1 MSPEES
7 TTDTC
12 EGQPMLAAQHHA
24 PSRETRNKTS
34 RRAHFRVAETQK
46 KRSGKDR
53 FQSIV
58 EDNVKESNSYT
69 ANAFSNSLVDTALH
83 AAPTINNYGDSNS
96 GTEAS
101 SSLSSEGDLAT
112 SSSAARQ
119 QNSGA
124 NRESSS
130 GASTRHVV
138 TAATGTSTQT
148 GTASNTS
155 SGDDQTSSKASV
167 SGGGNSENRMDRE
180 SPSDLVVASSF
191 GGVCFRH
198 HHLKRHQSHHRKNRA
213 LGDGS
218 TLRLPDDDGSDQIS
232 TGPTTVVASYMPPPH
247 NSAAAMNTSGKAM
260 AHDAFLLQPNR
271 DPGYHAIRRT
281 FDRLPK
287 RHHVVKMETSSSSE
301 GEILKM
307 FIKRKH
313 RHPKAAHNEVHPP
326 KPYKKRK
333 KQSSNSESEDIES
346 SGGGSSSGSGTEGGY
361 MGSAD
366 SKENDESS
374 SPSLSSSSDDAMRR
388 KKPNQRLK
396 DARKPPS
403 GDAMKVAEVELGDS
417 SSSSEIADFSS
428 GTSFKN
434 GDERGQFGMDPY
446 PSTSPSLSSSN
457 EDDSTSSVEDYED
470 AYRKAKTYIIRKRFV
485 VVDDAPPPA
494 AILANPWALSRVAG
508 APPASDG
515 SCKRHPSIMNI
526 GSDIM
531 AHILTFLPPPVIL
544 DVLTMP
550 LSKEWR
556 TTFTSQPELW
566 RVLCL
571 VEPFKAEILDNED
584 CPDRRDNSDDDSSS
598 NSSFCPVNGDVEKNG
613 SARLPW
619 KCVNFGSIYRR
630 DTK

>member
-1 MSPEES
+1 
-7 TTDTC
+7 
-12 EGQPMLAAQHHA
+12 
-24 PSRETRNKTS
+24 
-34 RRAHFRVAETQK
+34 
-46 KRSGKDR
+46 
-53 FQSIV
+53 
-58 EDNVKESNSYT
+58 
-69 ANAFSNSLVDTALH
+69 
-83 AAPTINNYGDSNS
+83 
-96 GTEAS
+96 
-101 SSLSSEGDLAT
+101 
-112 SSSAARQ
+112 
-119 QNSGA
+119 
-124 NRESSS
+124 
-130 GASTRHVV
+130 
-138 TAATGTSTQT
+138 
-148 GTASNTS
+148 
-155 SGDDQTSSKASV
+155 
-167 SGGGNSENRMDRE
+167 
-180 SPSDLVVASSF
+180 
-191 GGVCFRH
+191 
-198 HHLKRHQSHHRKNRA
+198 
-213 LGDGS
+213 
-218 TLRLPDDDGSDQIS
+218 
-232 TGPTTVVASYMPPPH
+232 
-247 NSAAAMNTSGKAM
+247 
-260 AHDAFLLQPNR
+260 
-271 DPGYHAIRRT
+271 
-281 FDRLPK
+281 
-287 RHHVVKMETSSSSE
+287 METSSSSE

-313 RHPKAAHNEVHPP
+313 RHPKVAPNEVHPP

-446 PSTSPSLSSSN
+446 SSTSPSLSSSN
-457 EDDSTSSVEDYED
+457 EDESTSSVEDYED

-485 VVDDAPPPA
+485 VVDESTA

-556 TTFTSQPELW
+556 QTFTSQPELW

-598 NSSFCPVNGDVEKNG
+598 NSSFCPVNGDIEKSG
-613 SARLPW
+613 SARLDRYRLLYTSFVRCMKYLSQIRDDALSGRAPSYIDYGVLGN
-619 KCVNFGSIYRR
+619 KAYPGSHAGINR
-630 DTK
+630 DQQSLLSNARVGMDAGDSSSAGSESSEEPQKVVAGAASLYFDKVENKKVRAKILWASFAS